1 MSVGGA
7 IATYIV
13 IWWTILFAVLPIG
26 VKSQIEDG
34 EVTPGTD
41 AGAPARPMLLKKA
54 VITSIAALP
63 LLGLV
68 WLWNVYG
75 RPI

>member
-1 MSVGGA
+1 MTIGGA
-7 IATYIV
+7 IATYFV
-13 IWWTILFAVLPIG
+13 IWWITLFAILPFG

-34 EVTPGTD
+34 TVVPGSEP
-41 AGAPARPMLLKKA
+41 GAPARPMLLKKA
-54 VITSIAALP
+54 IATTIVSLP

-75 RPI
+75 ARI